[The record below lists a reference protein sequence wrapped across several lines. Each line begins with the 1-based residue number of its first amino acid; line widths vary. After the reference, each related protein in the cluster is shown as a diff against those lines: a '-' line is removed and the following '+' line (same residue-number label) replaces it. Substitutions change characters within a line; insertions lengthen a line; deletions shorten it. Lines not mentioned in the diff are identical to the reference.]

1 MKRVPRAAGVLGW
14 ALGATALHAAVPFQL
29 SRLGGR
35 AGRPGRS
42 TPAARHAG
50 VVTVAAGAALMAWAF
65 AAHSAAAPQGW
76 ELESGLTPGY
86 LLRAGPYWLS
96 RNPMYSGEA
105 VAWAGWGLVYASP
118 AVWAGL
124 ASLCAAFAVIVRWE
138 ERQLLDRFGED
149 YRAYLAEVPRW
160 LPGAPWRRRARLLL
174 PPGPLPAVRPS

>member
-50 VVTVAAGAALMAWAF
+50 VVTVAAGAALMAWAL

-105 VAWAGWGLVYASP
+105 VA
-118 AVWAGL
+118 WAGL

>member
-1 MKRVPRAAGVLGW
+1 MGVLGW
-14 ALGATALHAAVPFQL
+14 ALGAAALHAAVHFQL

-35 AGRPGRS
+35 AGRPGR
-42 TPAARHAG
+42 PARAARPVG
-50 VVTVAAGAALMAWAF
+50 LVTVAAGVALMVWAF

-86 LLRAGPYWLS
+86 LLRTGRYRLS
-96 RNPMYSGEA
+96 RNPMYVGEA
-105 VAWAGWGLVYASP
+105 AAWAGWRLVYASP

-138 ERQLLDRFGED
+138 EQQLLDRFGED

-160 LPGAPWRRRARLLL
+160 LPGTSRHCRARVLP